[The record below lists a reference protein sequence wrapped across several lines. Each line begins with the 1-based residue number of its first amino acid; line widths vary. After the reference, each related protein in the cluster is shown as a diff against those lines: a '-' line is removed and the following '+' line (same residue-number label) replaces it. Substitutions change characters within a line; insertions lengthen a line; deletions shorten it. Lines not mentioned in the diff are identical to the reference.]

1 MEKNQIEHMMREVR
15 REYEQRQGYKIDD
28 NSRLNNYVQDR
39 VALSNAFRPY
49 STLAMIGHIFGKD
62 HATIIHYTKEHEPMM
77 NTYPSYLVKYQLA
90 LELTQK
96 ISDRLALTPQ
106 IKIGRNRNLH
116 NELRTIKRTIKNLQ
130 FFQQK
135 IETTLGIKETHA

>member
-39 VALSNAFRPY
+39 VALSNSFSPY
-49 STLAMIGHIFGKD
+49 STLARIGHVFGKA

-90 LELTQK
+90 LELTHRV
-96 ISDRLALTPQ
+96 SERLALTPQ

-130 FFQQK
+130 VFQQK

>member
-1 MEKNQIEHMMREVR
+1 MQNTQIEHMMREVR
-15 REYEQRQGYKIDD
+15 REYEQRQGYNIDD

-49 STLAMIGHIFGKD
+49 STLARIGHVFGKD

>member
-1 MEKNQIEHMMREVR
+1 MQDIQIEHMMHEVR
-15 REYEQRQGYKIDD
+15 REYEQRQGYEIDD

-49 STLAMIGHIFGKD
+49 STLARIGSVFGKD

-96 ISDRLALTPQ
+96 VSDRLALTPQ

-116 NELRTIKRTIKNLQ
+116 NELRTIKRTIRNLQ
-130 FFQQK
+130 AFQNK
-135 IETTLGIKETHA
+135 IETTLAINESGT

>member
-1 MEKNQIEHMMREVR
+1 MQNIQIEHMMQEVR
-15 REYEQRQGYKIDD
+15 REYEQRQGYEIND

-49 STLAMIGHIFGKD
+49 STLARIGNVFGKD

-96 ISDRLALTPQ
+96 VSDRLALTPQ

-116 NELRTIKRTIKNLQ
+116 NELRTIKRTIRNLQ
-130 FFQQK
+130 AFQNK
-135 IETTLGIKETHA
+135 IETTLAINESGT

>member
-1 MEKNQIEHMMREVR
+1 MMREVR

-49 STLAMIGHIFGKD
+49 STLARIGHDFGKD

-135 IETTLGIKETHA
+135 IETTLGIKEIHA